1 MRKGKQVRPFPVPWP
16 LDHGSWE
23 KAHGKEEGITAG
35 RGRRASAE
43 IASARGRKYAGAKRR
58 RATRGRGPTA
68 KTECKIKREK
78 SKRNA
83 SRTRPT
89 CKLQW
94 KRLAKAYDVWKQVL
108 KNRRGLE
115 KSAGHLTTRGPHCD
129 LKSCLQKLLRT
140 GHEMA
145 GKHRRSASIRCC
157 GEYLDKSEKPYIY
170 GEKVE
175 KSSKNEKI

>member
-23 KAHGKEEGITAG
+23 KAHGKEEGTTAG
-35 RGRRASAE
+35 RGRRTSAE

-140 GHEMA
+140 GHRDGWKISTKRQHPLLRRVFGQKRKTIYIWRES
-145 GKHRRSASIRCC
+145 GKKF
-157 GEYLDKSEKPYIY
+157 EE
-170 GEKVE
+170 
-175 KSSKNEKI
+175 